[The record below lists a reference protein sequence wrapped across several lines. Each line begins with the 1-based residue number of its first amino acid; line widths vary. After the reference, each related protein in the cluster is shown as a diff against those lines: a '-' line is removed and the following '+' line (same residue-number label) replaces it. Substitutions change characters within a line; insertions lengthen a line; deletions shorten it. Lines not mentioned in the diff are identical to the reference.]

1 MRPELRLTI
10 TKSFT
15 RTKKFEQS
23 MCSHL
28 VDLVSNF
35 TITGELQFQFHEPTC
50 PCHIVNEISNP
61 TSESSSKLNIFI
73 MSENRIHIVN
83 RRFSFFVSYGISMG
97 MTDYGNNCCNDDIE
111 TSFDQLWCRR
121 A

>member
-61 TSESSSKLNIFI
+61 TSESSS
-73 MSENRIHIVN
+73 EHIHYVRKPNSHCEQAVLILC
-83 RRFSFFVSYGISMG
+83 FVWHFNGY
-97 MTDYGNNCCNDDIE
+97 DR
-111 TSFDQLWCRR
+111 LW
-121 A
+121 